1 MLGDSESWDRAV
13 AARLASDDLRGIRAV
28 CENGGFG
35 FCRIET
41 GASGALD
48 VMGEAGR
55 EISVASS
62 ASRKTLVYSEE
73 HCHSPDKGHSL
84 CADSSVCG

>member
-1 MLGDSESWDRAV
+1 MFGDSESWDRAV

-35 FCRIET
+35 FCKIEA
-41 GASGALD
+41 GASVAED
-48 VMGEAGR
+48 VLGEAGK
-55 EISVASS
+55 EISAASS
-62 ASRKTLVYSEE
+62 ASRKTSVYSER